1 MQHQLCELIACQ
13 DCQNTHSL
21 DFCPEIVSIVARHI
35 EFQKRLIGQILY
47 LMKQAF
53 FKTTQLFKTVL
64 PMLTGVLLLVSLLH
78 QFFKNNYQNWFSGNL
93 ILDPFIGAI
102 AGSISFGM
110 PITSYVVGGELL
122 YAGVSLLAVTAFI
135 MSWTTVGLIMIPLE
149 ASVLGIRF
157 AITRNILNFIFA
169 LIVAISTVST
179 LKFLF

>member
-1 MQHQLCELIACQ
+1 MQIFKITV
-13 DCQNTHSL
+13 DMS
-21 DFCPEIVSIVARHI
+21 DSVK
-35 EFQKRLIGQILY
+35 QK
-47 LMKQAF
+47 MKQAF
-53 FKTTQLFKTVL
+53 FKTTQVFKTVM

-78 QFFKNNYQNWFSGNL
+78 QFFKNNYQHWFSGNL

-110 PITSYVVGGELL
+110 PVTSYVVGGELL
-122 YAGVSLLAVTAFI
+122 HAGVSLLAVTAFI

-149 ASVLGIRF
+149 ASALGIRF
-157 AITRNILNFIFA
+157 AIIRNILNFIFA

>member
-1 MQHQLCELIACQ
+1 MLIFKITA
-13 DCQNTHSL
+13 DMS
-21 DFCPEIVSIVARHI
+21 DSVK
-35 EFQKRLIGQILY
+35 QK
-47 LMKQAF
+47 MKQAF
-53 FKTTQLFKTVL
+53 FKTTQVFKTVM

-78 QFFKNNYQNWFSGNL
+78 QFFKNNYQHWFSGNL

-110 PITSYVVGGELL
+110 PVTSYVAGGELL
-122 YAGVSLLAVTAFI
+122 HAGVSLLAVTAFI

-149 ASVLGIRF
+149 ASALGIRF
-157 AITRNILNFIFA
+157 AIIRNILNFIFA

>member
-1 MQHQLCELIACQ
+1 ML
-13 DCQNTHSL
+13 
-21 DFCPEIVSIVARHI
+21 ARHI
-35 EFQKRLIGQILY
+35 ESQKRLIGQIPY

-53 FKTTQLFKTVL
+53 FKTTQVFKTVV

-78 QFFKNNYQNWFSGNL
+78 QFFKNNYQHWFSGNL
-93 ILDPFIGAI
+93 ILDPLIGAI

-110 PITSYVVGGELL
+110 PVTSYVVGGELL
-122 YAGVSLLAVTAFI
+122 HAGVSLLAVTAFI

-149 ASVLGIRF
+149 ASALGIRF

>member
-1 MQHQLCELIACQ
+1 MQIFKITA
-13 DCQNTHSL
+13 DMS
-21 DFCPEIVSIVARHI
+21 DSVK
-35 EFQKRLIGQILY
+35 QK
-47 LMKQAF
+47 MKQAF
-53 FKTTQLFKTVL
+53 FKTTQVFKTVM

-78 QFFKNNYQNWFSGNL
+78 QFFKNNYQHWFSGNL

-110 PITSYVVGGELL
+110 PVTSYVVGGELL
-122 YAGVSLLAVTAFI
+122 HAGVSLLAVTAFI

-149 ASVLGIRF
+149 ASALGIRF
-157 AITRNILNFIFA
+157 AIIRNILNFIFA

>member
-1 MQHQLCELIACQ
+1 MQIFKITA
-13 DCQNTHSL
+13 DMS
-21 DFCPEIVSIVARHI
+21 DSVK
-35 EFQKRLIGQILY
+35 QK
-47 LMKQAF
+47 MKQAF
-53 FKTTQLFKTVL
+53 FKTTQVFKTVM

-78 QFFKNNYQNWFSGNL
+78 QFFKNNYQHWFSGNL

-110 PITSYVVGGELL
+110 PVTSYVVGGELL
-122 YAGVSLLAVTAFI
+122 HAGVSLLAVTAFI

-157 AITRNILNFIFA
+157 AIIRNILNFIFA

>member
-1 MQHQLCELIACQ
+1 M
-13 DCQNTHSL
+13 
-21 DFCPEIVSIVARHI
+21 
-35 EFQKRLIGQILY
+35 
-47 LMKQAF
+47 
-53 FKTTQLFKTVL
+53 

-78 QFFKNNYQNWFSGNL
+78 QFFKNNYQHWFSGNL

-110 PITSYVVGGELL
+110 PVTSYVAGGELL
-122 YAGVSLLAVTAFI
+122 HAGVSLLAVTAFI

-149 ASVLGIRF
+149 ASALGIRF
-157 AITRNILNFIFA
+157 AIIRNILNFIFA

>member
-1 MQHQLCELIACQ
+1 
-13 DCQNTHSL
+13 
-21 DFCPEIVSIVARHI
+21 
-35 EFQKRLIGQILY
+35 
-47 LMKQAF
+47 MKKAF
-53 FKTTQLFKTVL
+53 FKTTQVFKTVV

-78 QFFKNNYQNWFSGNL
+78 QFFKNNYQYWFSGNL
-93 ILDPFIGAI
+93 ILDPLIGAI

-110 PITSYVVGGELL
+110 PVTSYVAGGELL
-122 YAGVSLLAVTAFI
+122 HAGVSLLAVTAFI

-157 AITRNILNFIFA
+157 AIIRNILNFIFA

>member
-1 MQHQLCELIACQ
+1 MS
-13 DCQNTHSL
+13 DS
-21 DFCPEIVSIVARHI
+21 VK
-35 EFQKRLIGQILY
+35 QK
-47 LMKQAF
+47 MKQAF
-53 FKTTQLFKTVL
+53 FKTTQVFKTVM

-78 QFFKNNYQNWFSGNL
+78 QFFKNNYQHWFSGNL

-110 PITSYVVGGELL
+110 PVTSYVVGGELL
-122 YAGVSLLAVTAFI
+122 HAGVSLLAVTAFI

-157 AITRNILNFIFA
+157 AIIRNVLNFIFA

>member
-1 MQHQLCELIACQ
+1 
-13 DCQNTHSL
+13 
-21 DFCPEIVSIVARHI
+21 
-35 EFQKRLIGQILY
+35 
-47 LMKQAF
+47 MKQAF
-53 FKTTQLFKTVL
+53 FKTTQVFKTVM

-78 QFFKNNYQNWFSGNL
+78 QFFKNNYQHWFSGNL

-110 PITSYVVGGELL
+110 PVTSYVVGGELL
-122 YAGVSLLAVTAFI
+122 HAGVSLLAVTAFI

-149 ASVLGIRF
+149 ASALGIGMRF
-157 AITRNILNFIFA
+157 AIIRNILNFIFA